1 MAVACDLPA
10 ETFRLMYGDTALRGA
25 CADGKTFIAR
35 VAVDS
40 GHVWYFRGDTW
51 VGSASYT
58 AQIGDCACSG
68 ESWSGDVRCAEPT
81 YETLC
86 GQFDEPTLSLP
97 FADGKRVAPCLCA
110 D

>member
-1 MAVACDLPA
+1 VALLG
-10 ETFRLMYGDTALRGA
+10 TF
-25 CADGKTFIAR
+25 DGKI
-35 VAVDS
+35 
-40 GHVWYFRGDTW
+40 WYFRGDAWAGT
-51 VGSASYT
+51 ARYT
-58 AQIGDCACSG
+58 AEIGDCACSG

-86 GQFDEPTLSLP
+86 GQFNEPSLSLP